1 MNNGLKKSLK
11 MLLNQQLMVIELHII
26 HARYRFKE
34 HLENTSFIVINAR
47 EKRVRINTS
56 DIIYIEAD
64 GHYLKIITL
73 DGEYKF
79 KEKIKEFKTQLNN
92 NNIIQVHRSYLI
104 NLDFVYDVN
113 SKFII
118 LRNKKEINIGKTYK
132 KKFKLTYQDYLLNGS
147 L

>member
-1 MNNGLKKSLK
+1 MFLKNKK
-11 MLLNQQLMVIELHII
+11 ALNSS
-26 HARYRFKE
+26 RFF
-34 HLENTSFIVINAR
+34 NSYYSPT
-47 EKRVRINTS
+47 
-56 DIIYIEAD
+56 Y
-64 GHYLKIITL
+64 
-73 DGEYKF
+73 GEYKF

-104 NLDFVYDVN
+104 NLDFVYDAN
-113 SKFII
+113 TKYII